1 SVGAK
6 LLCGA
11 TYLDATHPGRLV
23 TARSMAGAVT
33 AMKTHGRS
41 KPKNYLSWTK
51 SKDIQDNLSL
61 TLDAVD
67 PFFAVVTK
75 HGSLLSEMRFVRNH
89 IAHGNSGTRSN
100 FRKVV
105 RQYYG

>member
-1 SVGAK
+1 RKLVAEIVMVRLFLLVENTFASVGAK

-67 PFFAVVTK
+67 PFFAVVSK
-75 HGSLLSEMRFVRNH
+75 HGSLLIE
-89 IAHGNSGTRSN
+89 
-100 FRKVV
+100 
-105 RQYYG
+105 